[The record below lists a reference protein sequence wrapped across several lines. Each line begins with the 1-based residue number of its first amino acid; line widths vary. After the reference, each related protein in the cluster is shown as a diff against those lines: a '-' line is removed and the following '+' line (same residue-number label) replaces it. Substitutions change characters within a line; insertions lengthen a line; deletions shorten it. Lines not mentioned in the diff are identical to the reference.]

1 MKYELRQEG
10 NTMKTVEE
18 SLELILDF
26 VAPRG
31 VEKIPLTECLNRVL
45 AEDAYSNRNIPPR
58 DNSAMDGY
66 AVKCRDLG
74 NASPEQPAVLR
85 SVEEIPA
92 GTSPEKRI
100 GEGEASRIMT
110 GAPIPDGADAVIKIE
125 DVAVEDDIVR
135 CFTPVEEGE
144 NIRKRGEDVIEGEA
158 VIAAGTH
165 IQPAHMGMLAAT
177 GHALVPVYRRPL
189 VAIIATGDEI
199 IDLDGDLSSEKIISS
214 NSYSLYGQII
224 EAGGIPLPLGI
235 ARDTKQDLL
244 SHFTMAKDRAQV
256 VISSGGVSMGDYDLV
271 QEVLTE
277 LGARVEFETVA
288 QRPGKPF
295 TFATMGTIPFFG
307 LPGNPVSTMISFE
320 QYVRPALRKMT
331 GQKKLFRRTARAVL
345 DENITKKNNLTYFIR
360 GKATWRDGNFTVV
373 TTGEQGSGIL
383 KSMVL
388 ANVIIV
394 LPRGITHAR
403 RGDEV
408 TIQLIDTSILSAATP
423 GYLDALSWKDPSS

>member
-1 MKYELRQEG
+1 MTYELRQEG

-18 SLELILDF
+18 SLARILDF
-26 VAPRG
+26 VAPLG

-45 AEDAYSNRNIPPR
+45 AEDAYSTRHIPPR

-66 AVKCRDLG
+66 AVKHRDLR
-74 NASPEQPAVLR
+74 NASPESPAVLR

-92 GTSPEKRI
+92 GSSPGKRI
-100 GEGEASRIMT
+100 GTGEAARIMT
-110 GAPIPDGADAVIKIE
+110 GAPVPDGADAVIKIE
-125 DVAVEDDIVR
+125 DVDVEDDRVR

-144 NIRKRGEDVIEGEA
+144 NVRKRGEDVIEGEA
-158 VIAAGTH
+158 VIAAGSH

-177 GHALVPVYRRPL
+177 GHALVPVYKRPL

-199 IDLDGDLSSEKIISS
+199 IDIDGDPSSEKIISS

-235 ARDTKQDLL
+235 ARDTKKDLM
-244 SHFTMAKDRAQV
+244 SHFSMAKERAQV

-271 QEVLTE
+271 QDVLTE

-295 TFATMGTIPFFG
+295 TFATTETIPFFG

-331 GQKKLFRRTARAVL
+331 GHKMLFRRTARAVL
-345 DENITKKNNLTYFIR
+345 DENITKKNDLTYFIR
-360 GKATWRDGNFTVV
+360 GKATWRDGSFTVV

-394 LPRGITHAR
+394 LPRGMTHAR

-408 TIQLIDTSILSAATP
+408 TVQLIDKSILSAATP
-423 GYLDALSWKDPSS
+423 GYLAAWPWKGPSS